1 VTDLT
6 SIGLFWM
13 LSAVA
18 LIGAL
23 AVVLVRDVMR
33 MALGLGAFLMAV
45 AGFFAYYGFGF
56 LALAELF
63 VYVGGVL
70 VLVLFAIMLVQR
82 SGAGAPVLESR
93 IDVLA
98 LLSSAV
104 VPILLF
110 AMVRPL
116 AATFSASSSG
126 DGTRELSQALLG
138 RLLPQ
143 FEAVGLLLLVSL
155 VAVVVIVGGD
165 RE

>member
-1 VTDLT
+1 
-6 SIGLFWM
+6 
-13 LSAVA
+13 
-18 LIGAL
+18 
-23 AVVLVRDVMR
+23 

-45 AGFFAYYGFGF
+45 SGFFAYYGFGF

-70 VLVLFAIMLVQR
+70 ILVLFAIMLVHR
-82 SGAGAPVLESR
+82 SSSGAPVLESR

-98 LLSSAV
+98 IASPVAV
-104 VPILLF
+104 ALALF
-110 AMVRPL
+110 VMVRPL
-116 AATFSASSSG
+116 AATFSARPLVGAGS
-126 DGTRELSQALLG
+126 LSQALLG

-143 FEAVGLLLLVSL
+143 FEAVGVLLLVSL